1 MLSALIDPSDI
12 IVRLDSTEKEECFA
26 EFLEVIV
33 AKNPGLNRN
42 EAMNVLVDRED
53 KKSTAIYPYIAV
65 PHGVCSSI
73 KKTAIAIGISRN
85 GIDFEPVESADTP
98 TNPKVNVIFE
108 ILFEQEDT
116 GTHLHLLRDILRLV
130 GQPDFVEKMLQLN
143 TAQEVYDL
151 IASMEL

>member
-12 IVRLDSTEKEECFA
+12 VVRLESSEKEECFA
-26 EFLEVIV
+26 ELLEVIV

-42 EAMNVLVDRED
+42 EVMNDLMDRED

-73 KKTAIAIGISRN
+73 KKTAIAIGISRK
-85 GIDFEPVESADTP
+85 GIDFEPVESADSP

-116 GTHLHLLRDILRLV
+116 GTHLHLLRDILQLV

-143 TAQEVYDL
+143 TAQEVYEL